1 MKRRHLAVKNLSYVV
16 SSYQVRLVVLFSASF
31 ADGALVT
38 PPALLKDHL
47 GHPHVDAVGMVALT
61 TLGGENNKILFTN
74 TLVLVHLFL
83 DLGAMAWVR
92 RQLEVL

>member
-1 MKRRHLAVKNLSYVV
+1 MFLS
-16 SSYQVRLVVLFSASF
+16 APF

-61 TLGGENNKILFTN
+61 TLGGDNNILVTN
-74 TLVLVHLFL
+74 TLEILCFRIDRFFNLAWRHLAVSFFL
-83 DLGAMAWVR
+83 ATKGTDDECFLKFSS
-92 RQLEVL
+92 EVY

>member
-1 MKRRHLAVKNLSYVV
+1 MFLS
-16 SSYQVRLVVLFSASF
+16 APF

-83 DLGAMAWVR
+83 DLAAMGPSTA
-92 RQLEVL
+92 